1 MYDCLQ
7 FYCYIVLF
15 ILTLPIF
22 YTGNGNVYTNFRV
35 RSLDKIC
42 YLVPK
47 TGSKFQFE
55 INKERRLNYAYN

>member
-7 FYCYIVLF
+7 FYFYVILLTLTLSIF
-15 ILTLPIF
+15 ILVMEMSILD
-22 YTGNGNVYTNFRV
+22 FRV

-55 INKERRLNYAYN
+55 INKE